1 MVTQLYASYKT
12 DRSPR
17 VKCDTHLLRHVV
29 AQKLMLDENSGWVK
43 LGRDAFVI
51 PRTTSAAFLSQC
63 TNIVWLLLTENPPK
77 MMTFGELVESIF
89 LSLFWLRLLNSIS
102 VYHYP
107 QRSAGSAGNGGEV
120 LWKNIRLP
128 EVE

>member
-17 VKCDTHLLRHVV
+17 VKCDTHLLHHVV

-63 TNIVWLLLTENPPK
+63 TNIVWLLLTKNPPK
-77 MMTFGELVESIF
+77 
-89 LSLFWLRLLNSIS
+89 
-102 VYHYP
+102 
-107 QRSAGSAGNGGEV
+107 
-120 LWKNIRLP
+120 
-128 EVE
+128 